1 MKKRMIAIIAL
12 AACGAALAF
21 GDANA
26 DLAEGIRYH
35 NLAEKEPAGNIDKCK
50 KLLNPLKDR
59 EPLARGYYGSV
70 LTMEASVMNDKKK
83 FVKAIMLL
91 DQGTDFMDTAVK
103 QAPDVQDLRI
113 LRMINSYELTNG
125 SPMNRYRVMKEDIDW
140 LDAHRSGLSDS
151 GKGTLELYKGL
162 YLVKQRKTD
171 EGIAAFNAC
180 VAVSPGSEEAKE
192 AERQLARYK

>member
-1 MKKRMIAIIAL
+1 MKKRMIAIVAL
-12 AACGAALAF
+12 AAFGAALAF
-21 GDANA
+21 GDAKA
-26 DLAEGIRYH
+26 DLDEGIRYH
-35 NLAEKEPAGNIDKCK
+35 NLAQKEPAGNIEKCK

-70 LTMEASVMNDKKK
+70 LTIEAGVMNDRKK

-103 QAPDVQDLRI
+103 KAPDFADLRF